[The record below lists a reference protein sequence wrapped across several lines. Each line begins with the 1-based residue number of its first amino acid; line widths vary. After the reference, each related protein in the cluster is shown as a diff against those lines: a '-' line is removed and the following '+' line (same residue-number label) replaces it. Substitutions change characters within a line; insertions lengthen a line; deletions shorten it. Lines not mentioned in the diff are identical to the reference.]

1 MAPITVVIKASNDKK
16 YTIETDTDKTVLEL
30 KEQVEAVA
38 SIPPSRQRLI
48 YSGRLLSKEEETI
61 ETYKVKDGNTIHLVQ
76 AKAPATSG
84 DSSAASATPQIP
96 MSAGTSASN
105 PLEQLSGARYAGHNV
120 PLPSSSMFG
129 PDGGMTGSFGGP
141 EDMTAMLEQPGVRE
155 AMDAAFSNP
164 AFIDQMIN
172 SNPQLRNAPP
182 YVRQMLQ
189 SPEFRR
195 QMMDP
200 NFIRQMNQMQQMM
213 GGGPQ
218 RSAFPAPGPAQG
230 AEGDANS
237 ATNNASAAGRGQP
250 DMGAMMQMLQGMGG
264 GRPPMMGNNGA
275 QGAPPAQQMA
285 DPFQALR
292 NNPAMMQQMSQMFGG
307 GGFGDFGGM
316 GAAAGPPEP
325 ADTRPPEERYAE
337 QLRQLNDMGFF
348 EFDRNVNALRRAGGS
363 VQGAIEALLN
373 GSV

>member
-1 MAPITVVIKASNDKK
+1 MAPITVTIKASNDKK
-16 YTIETDTDKTVLEL
+16 YSIEIDTDKTVLEL
-30 KEQVEAVA
+30 KQQVESVA
-38 SIPPSRQRLI
+38 SIEPARQRLI
-48 YSGRLLSKEEETI
+48 YSGRVLSKDDEKI
-61 ETYKVKDGNTIHLVQ
+61 DTYKVKDGNTIHLVQ
-76 AKAPATSG
+76 AKAPAPAAETSL
-84 DSSAASATPQIP
+84 SSSTAPQIP

-105 PLEQLSGARYAGHNV
+105 PLEQISGARYAGHNV
-120 PLPSSSMFG
+120 RLPNSSMFG
-129 PDGGMTGSFGGP
+129 PDGGMTGSFGGM
-141 EDMTAMLEQPGVRE
+141 EDMSSMLEQPGVRE

-164 AFIDQMIN
+164 AFVEQMMQ

-195 QMMDP
+195 QMLDP

-230 AEGDANS
+230 STTGSDSTQSTAP
-237 ATNNASAAGRGQP
+237 ASGTPAGLP
-250 DMGAMMQMLQGMGG
+250 DMASMMQMLQGTGG
-264 GRPPMMGNNGA
+264 LSGENQVVNSDVSTQQQPGN
-275 QGAPPAQQMA
+275 
-285 DPFQALR
+285 PFQSMMQ
-292 NNPAMMQQMSQMFGG
+292 NPALMQQMQQMMG
-307 GGFGDFGGM
+307 GGFGGLGGM
-316 GAAAGPPEP
+316 GSPPPQEP

-348 EFDRNVNALRRAGGS
+348 EFDRNVSALRRAGGS